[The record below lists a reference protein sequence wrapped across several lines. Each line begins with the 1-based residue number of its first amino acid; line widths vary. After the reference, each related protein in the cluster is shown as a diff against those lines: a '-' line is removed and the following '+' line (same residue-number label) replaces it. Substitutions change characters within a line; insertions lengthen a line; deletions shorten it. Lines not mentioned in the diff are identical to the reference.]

1 MITLYRFIPAWDLP
15 CISPFVTKIANYMTM
30 TNQAYEMVEQDLT
43 TLGQDSPTAK
53 LPRIIDSD
61 GTEVNDSSRIMAY
74 LKNKYGDKLDE
85 NLAPGDHAVGLA
97 FQRLVEEHF
106 YFTNIIQSRWRY
118 KEAFQD
124 YIPILVPG
132 VEVTEE
138 LAGFL
143 ESYRQKIAAEGVGQ
157 GMSLLPDDQVFERFK
172 ADIDAIDARLADND
186 FILGDEPTSY
196 DATVYAAL
204 RHATDVH
211 WDWDGRNYARSK
223 NAVTA
228 YNDRMR
234 ERFAI

>member
-15 CISPFVTKIANYMTM
+15 CISPFVTKTANYLTM
-30 TNQAYEMVEQDLT
+30 TNQPFEMVEQDLT

-61 GTEVNDSSRIMAY
+61 GTEVNDSSRIQAY
-74 LKNKYGDKLDE
+74 LKEKYGDKLDAH
-85 NLAPGDHAVGLA
+85 LTAGQHAVGLA

-118 KEAFQD
+118 KEAFQE
-124 YIPILVPG
+124 YIPILAPG
-132 VEVTEE
+132 VEVTPE

-157 GMSLLPDDQVFERFK
+157 GMSLLPDDQVLERFK
-172 ADIDAIDARLADND
+172 ADIDALDARLEEND
-186 FILGDEPTSY
+186 YILGDEPSSY
-196 DATVYAAL
+196 DSTVYAAL
-204 RHATDVH
+204 RHTTDVH
-211 WDWDGRNYARSK
+211 WDWAGRNYARTK
-223 NAVTA
+223 QNIAA

-234 ERFAI
+234 ERYNI